1 MVEPETQNDL
11 QSVLRLNA
19 ELVDLVEQLQKTN
32 QQLREELDLF
42 RRKFFGRSSE
52 RHVEDDSQLH
62 LFELG
67 DEDQTE
73 VEPEPDTPPTKPPR
87 RRRKKK
93 SEKLPAHLQ
102 RKIIEADVAADK
114 RICLCCGDEM
124 PIIGT
129 DTSER
134 LDLIPAELFVW
145 EIHRHKRACGK
156 CKETVV
162 QVPAGEEPGGPTTPI
177 PGSDYGFG
185 VYTQVI
191 VNKYADHLPLYR
203 GEDIFA
209 RAGVMIPRNTQYN
222 MLAGIAVLI
231 APLLEFMKQR
241 IVSGRVLG
249 VDDTSVRLQDPSLP
263 GKMRTAR
270 FWLYRG
276 REDHPYNVFDFTE
289 SRGRD
294 GPAGFLR
301 DFHGHAVVDAYG
313 VNEGVYLG
321 AKDRI
326 FASCCNA
333 HARRKFVEAKPNDGV
348 AAAQALSFYRGLYD
362 IEDRGRELCDQDRL
376 ALRQSESVP
385 IMNGLHAW
393 LLEKKDNRR
402 VLPKSSLGK
411 AVRYALNQWDELS
424 VFVGDG
430 AIPIDNNET
439 ENELRR
445 LTIGRKN
452 WLFVGSSSGG
462 ATAASMYSL
471 VSSAARHNLDV
482 WAYVDDCLRQL
493 AVGSTDYES
502 LLPDVWRQS
511 HPDSIR
517 EYRDTEKTA
526 RKLTTQQRRARRRL
540 PMTASS

>member
-1 MVEPETQNDL
+1 MAAPENKNDL

-19 ELVDLVEQLQKTN
+19 ELIETVERLQKAN
-32 QQLREELDLF
+32 EQLREELNLY

-52 RHVEDDSQLH
+52 RHIEDDSQLH
-62 LFELG
+62 LFDMG
-67 DEDQTE
+67 DQQPENEDAEDDQE
-73 VEPEPDTPPTKPPR
+73 GEPRRR

-93 SEKLPAHLQ
+93 SEKLPDHLK
-102 RKIIEADVAADK
+102 RKVIEADVSAEQ
-114 RICLCCGDEM
+114 RICSCCGEEM

-129 DTSER
+129 DVSER

-145 EIHRHKRACGK
+145 EIRRHKRACGR
-156 CKETVV
+156 CKESIA
-162 QVPAGEEPGGPTTPI
+162 QVPAGEEPGGLTTPI

-191 VNKYADHLPLYR
+191 INKFADHLPLYR

-209 RAGVMIPRNTQYN
+209 RAGMLIPRNTQFGMLVN
-222 MLAGIAVLI
+222 IAALAGVLVE
-231 APLLEFMKQR
+231 LMKSR
-241 IVSGRVLG
+241 IVSGDVLG

-294 GPAGFLR
+294 GPANFLR

-313 VNEGVYLG
+313 VNDGVYLG
-321 AKDRI
+321 ATNQI
-326 FASCCNA
+326 FAACCNS
-333 HARRKFVEAKPNDGV
+333 HARRKFVEARPNDPV
-348 AAAQALSFYRGLYD
+348 AAAQALAFYRGLYE
-362 IEDRGRELCDQDRL
+362 IEDRVREAAVADRL
-376 ALRQSESVP
+376 ELRQSESVP
-385 IMNGLHAW
+385 IMNELHDW
-393 LLEKKDNRR
+393 LLQQNDDPR
-402 VLPKSSLGK
+402 VLPKSSIGK

-424 VFVGDG
+424 VFLADS

-439 ENELRR
+439 ENQLRS

-452 WLFVGSSSGG
+452 WLFVGSNRGG
-462 ATAASMYSL
+462 QVAATMYSL
-471 VSSAARHNLDV
+471 VSSAARHHLDV

-493 AVGSTDYES
+493 AGGSTDYES
-502 LLPDVWRQS
+502 LLPDVWRKA
-511 HPDSIR
+511 HPESIR
-517 EYRDTEKTA
+517 RYRDAEQKA
-526 RKLTTQQRRARRRL
+526 RRLTTQQRRVRRRE
-540 PMTASS
+540 ARVA